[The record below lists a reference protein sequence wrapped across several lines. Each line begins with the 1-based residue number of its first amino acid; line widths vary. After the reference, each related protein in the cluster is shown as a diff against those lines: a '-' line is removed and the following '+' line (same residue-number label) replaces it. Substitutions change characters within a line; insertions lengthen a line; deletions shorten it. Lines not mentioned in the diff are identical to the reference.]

1 MAVFTP
7 TKVFWD
13 FFALVF
19 FSLIVIAVLAVGA
32 IVLVVL
38 AVLGCDLSSLLSV
51 RSAVD
56 PCLSLTLPVQQERP
70 KNKHP
75 FYDFFIG

>member
-1 MAVFTP
+1 MVGF
-7 TKVFWD
+7 
-13 FFALVF
+13 L
-19 FSLIVIAVLAVGA
+19 LIVIGVLVVEA

-51 RSAVD
+51 GSAVD
-56 PCLSLTLPVQQERP
+56 PCLSLTLPLQQERP

-75 FYDFFIG
+75 LFEITFNYLISKDRKI